1 MRVPE
6 WGESD
11 AGGDSCGGGG
21 RVMRK
26 WRKWGGLGAALA
38 CLLSGAGALDA
49 QDVPLLERP
58 ARLDVRDVSV
68 EEGLRALQLRSGVA
82 MAYSP
87 DLLPPD
93 VRVDCACS
101 DVTVAE
107 ALDHLLLGTGLT
119 YSEGRRQVLV
129 GRARRP
135 GPTGSTL
142 VGTVVESGNGRPIAA
157 AEVVVS
163 GGRSVLSGDDGRFV
177 LSGLRGSDI
186 SVTVRALGYRS
197 ARRDVSV
204 RGVDALRLELD
215 RAPIPLS
222 EIVIAP
228 GSFGVLEVTPSA
240 AGVTVSREEIEA
252 IPQFGDDVFRT
263 LKRMPGVSTDDVS
276 TRLSVRGGTPRD
288 VLVRLDGLELF
299 EPYHLKD
306 LDGALGIVDVQSL
319 GSVDLLT
326 GGFPVEFGDKSAAI
340 FDMHT
345 RRPPSVGTRTTLGMS
360 LSSLSAI
367 SQGTFAADRGQ
378 WLTSLR
384 RGFLEYVLAV
394 TNVDDD
400 LSPSYWDVLTRV
412 QYLLSDHHSLSAQL
426 LWAGDDMRWRDA
438 ETASMVNST
447 WSNGYGWLT
456 WKGVLRERVHAETVL
471 SAGRLTRDR
480 AGSAVNPDRG
490 EFTPLSSAV
499 RDEATVDFTAIRQ
512 DLSVELAR
520 EVLLKFGV
528 EVRRSSASYDYYGA
542 ATRWAL
548 DDQDRLIRAG
558 DTTTVEVSPSGDE
571 LAGWAALRGRGG
583 PLTWEG
589 GIRYDRYSLTDE
601 DRWSPRVL
609 VRWDPGPSTSVKAS
623 VGGYAQSQGI
633 HELQSQD
640 GQDSF
645 DPAAVARQSAFGVEH
660 RFSQGWAVRAEAY
673 LRRVA
678 RPLPEWVNL
687 SRAVNPI
694 PEVESDRRRI
704 AGDRARAH
712 GVELLLSREG
722 TGGPSWSASYALAW
736 SDIFLDGIWRPRTL
750 DQRHTLNLAGAWR
763 FGSSWQLSGSWQYHT
778 GWPFTDQML
787 DVVVAQAPE
796 GPESIDVLRRGFGE
810 LNADR
815 LPAYHRLDLRVT
827 RAFTFERSRLELF
840 LDVFNV
846 YDRTNL
852 RGWQWSLRSNG
863 DGSYRAV
870 KDTGEEQ
877 LPIMP
882 TIGFRWV
889 F

>member
-1 MRVPE
+1 MTMGR
-6 WGESD
+6 WGRRSL
-11 AGGDSCGGGG
+11 
-21 RVMRK
+21 
-26 WRKWGGLGAALA
+26 LGATLT
-38 CLLSGAGALDA
+38 CLTTGAGSLSA
-49 QDVPLLERP
+49 QEMPLLERP

-68 EEGLRALQLRSGVA
+68 EEGLRALQLSSGVA
-82 MAYSP
+82 LAYSP
-87 DLLPPD
+87 DLLPSD
-93 VRVDCACS
+93 TRVDCACG
-101 DVTVAE
+101 DATVAQ
-107 ALDHLLLGTGLT
+107 ALDHLLVGTGLT

-129 GRARRP
+129 GRVRRA
-135 GPTGSTL
+135 GPVSSAL
-142 VGTVVESGNGRPIAA
+142 VGTVVEKGSGRPIPS

-177 LSGLRGSDI
+177 LPGLTSGEV
-186 SVTVRALGYRS
+186 SVTVEALGYRS
-197 ARRDVSV
+197 VSRDVSV
-204 RGVDALRLELD
+204 DGVDGVVLELD
-215 RAPIPLS
+215 RAPIPLG

-240 AGVTVSREEIEA
+240 AGVTVSREDIEA

-319 GSVDLLT
+319 GSVDLVT

-367 SQGTFAADRGQ
+367 SQGTFDADRGQ

-394 TNVDDD
+394 TDVDDD
-400 LSPSYWDVLTRV
+400 LSPSYWDVLVRG
-412 QYLLSDHHSLSAQL
+412 QYLLSDDHSLSAQL

-438 ETASMVNST
+438 ENGSVVNST
-447 WSNGYGWLT
+447 WSSGYGWVT
-456 WKGVLRERVHAETVL
+456 WRGLLGQRVRAGTVL
-471 SAGRLTRDR
+471 SVGRLTRDR
-480 AGSAVNPDRG
+480 SGSALNPDRG

-499 RDEATVDFTAIRQ
+499 RDEATVDFTGVRQ
-512 DLSVELAR
+512 DLSVELDP
-520 EVLLKFGV
+520 EMLLKIGG
-528 EVRRSSASYDYYGA
+528 EVRGSSAMYDYHGA

-548 DDQDRLIRAG
+548 DERDRLIQVG
-558 DTTTVEVSPSGDE
+558 DTTTVQVAPSGDE
-571 LAGWAALRGRGG
+571 LAAWAALRGRAGAV
-583 PLTWEG
+583 TWEG
-589 GIRYDRYSLTDE
+589 GVRYDRYSLTNE

-609 VRWDPGPSTSVKAS
+609 LRWDPAPTTSVKAS
-623 VGGYAQSQGI
+623 VGRYAQSQGI

-640 GQDSF
+640 GQRSF
-645 DPAAVARQSAFGVEH
+645 DPMAVARQTAFGIEH
-660 RFSQGWAVRAEAY
+660 RFGEGWAARAEAY
-673 LRRVA
+673 WRNVA
-678 RPLPEWVNL
+678 DPLPEWVNL

-712 GVELLLSREG
+712 GVELLLAREG
-722 TGGPSWSASYALAW
+722 TGPLSWSAAYALGW
-736 SDIFLDGIWRPRTL
+736 SEILLDGVWRPRTL
-750 DQRHTLNLAGAWR
+750 DQRHTFNLAWAWR
-763 FGSSWQLSGSWQYHT
+763 IGSDWQLSGSWQYHT
-778 GWPFTDQML
+778 GWPFTDQIL
-787 DVVVAQAPE
+787 DLVVAQ
-796 GPESIDVLRRGFGE
+796 GPDGVESVDVVRRGFGE

-815 LPAYHRLDLRVT
+815 LPAYHRLDLRLT
-827 RAFTFERSRLELF
+827 RAFTLGRSRLELF
-840 LDVFNV
+840 LDVFNA

-852 RGWQWSLRSNG
+852 RGWQWSLRRNR

-882 TIGFRWV
+882 TLGFRWM